1 MNTQSTLIDSGTRRN
16 MQAYTS
22 RILDTARDLIA
33 ALSMVQKRCTRAL
46 READLMD
53 ASNEDVPLM
62 SLAPFHEVIASSV
75 GVLDCASIHISDLRK
90 NARSLAAVLF
100 RLPDPPEVNDE
111 ETEND

>member
-1 MNTQSTLIDSGTRRN
+1 MNTQSTFIDSGTRRN
-16 MQAYTS
+16 MRAYTS
-22 RILDTARDLIA
+22 QILDEARDLIA
-33 ALSMVQKRCTRAL
+33 SLSMVQKRCTRAL

-53 ASNEDVPLM
+53 ASNEDVPLT

-75 GVLDCASIHISDLRK
+75 GVLDCVSVHISDLRK

-100 RLPDPPEVNDE
+100 KLPDPPEVNDE